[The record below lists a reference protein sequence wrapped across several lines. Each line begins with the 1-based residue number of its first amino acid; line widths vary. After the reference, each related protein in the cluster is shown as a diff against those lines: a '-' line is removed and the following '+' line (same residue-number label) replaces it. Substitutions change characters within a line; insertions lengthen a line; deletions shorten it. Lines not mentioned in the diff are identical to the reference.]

1 MSKGTNQ
8 RYGLHSSASS
18 SVHSTSVTVLGLLKK
33 KKNHV
38 QNGVFAVFAIFRLIS
53 YLTVVM
59 NGFNGSGHVHALVCY
74 RNFTRNTLIE
84 AAKFISWSFL
94 HTNLLAWLVILLVDS

>member
-1 MSKGTNQ
+1 MSKDTNQ

-33 KKNHV
+33 KNHV
-38 QNGVFAVFAIFRLIS
+38 QNGVFAIFRLIS